1 MENLYDDL
9 TKEISVIMA
18 KCKDSGHGMGHINRV
33 IDLALGFVN
42 EISQKEYVNREKVLL
57 IAALHDV
64 DDKKLFGEESEE
76 KSLNARRILTEL
88 GFHGKEFQDEM
99 CSEIK
104 KMSFRSALKG
114 VTPDTLEGEIVSDAD
129 KCDAMGA
136 SGLLRAYSYTF
147 SDLGSNIEFDWQ
159 IKPIINI
166 SYEEYGMASTHYTD
180 TFINHYFEKTLHLPK
195 FMLTSAGK
203 KEAEIRNEFDLNFV
217 YNYLQENRAPEE
229 FFEYAKQI
237 EEELIKWER

>member
-18 KCKDSGHGMGHINRV
+18 KCKDSGYGMDHINRV
-33 IDLALGFVN
+33 VDLALGFAN
-42 EISQKEYVNREKVLL
+42 EISEKKYVNLEKVLL

-64 DDKKLFGEESEE
+64 DDKELFGEESEE

-136 SGLLRAYSYTF
+136 SVLLRAYSYTF

-159 IKPIINI
+159 IKPIIKI
-166 SYEEYGMASTHYTD
+166 SYEEYSKGSTHDTD

-217 YNYLQENRAPEE
+217 YNYLQ
-229 FFEYAKQI
+229 
-237 EEELIKWER
+237 